1 MSITIFGTVLVP
13 QSMSEDE
20 AQALQREISERDEFD
35 AIRVQRDVTRKAYI
49 MFQGECTIESKG
61 LEHPNVMFGA
71 WCDTGGDPF
80 FYEPAYKPIAYF
92 LKDRGYNLL
101 NFPRER

>member
-20 AQALQREISERDEFD
+20 AQALQREISERDEFK
-35 AIRVQRDVTRKAYI
+35 AIRVQRDVTRKVHF
-49 MFQGECTIESKG
+49 MFEGECTVDSKG
-61 LEHPNVMFGA
+61 LECPDVMFGA
-71 WCDTGGDPF
+71 WCETGGDPF

-92 LKDRGYNLL
+92 LKERGYNVLSY
-101 NFPRER
+101 PRER

>member
-35 AIRVQRDVTRKAYI
+35 AICVQRDVTRKAH
-49 MFQGECTIESKG
+49 FLFEGERTIESRG
-61 LEHPNVMFGA
+61 LEHPDVMFGA
-71 WCDTGGDPF
+71 WCETGGGPF

-92 LKDRGYNLL
+92 LKGRGYNVLS
-101 NFPRER
+101 FPRER